1 MPRYSEERRQAVV
14 TKLLP
19 PHNLSPQ
26 VIAEQEG
33 ISLGTV
39 YTWRKQA
46 RAEGRCLPDAL
57 GKGTDGWS
65 SKDKFNAVL
74 ETASMN
80 AQETAEYCRRR
91 GIFPEQLGRWRHD
104 CEQAASLSHSERQR
118 EADEAKQQ
126 RKRIKALEKE
136 LARKNEALA
145 ETAAL
150 LALRKKG
157 EGDLG
162 GRGRMISTPDRQRAI
177 ALIEEARA
185 QGARLEAAC
194 RELGITA
201 RTYQR
206 WTRGGELHE
215 DQRPLVGRP
224 VPANA
229 LTPAE
234 EQEIL
239 DVCHRPE
246 YASLPPEQIVVRLF
260 DEEQR
265 YLASSSSF
273 YRVMRKHHEMVH
285 RGRAKPPQR
294 RAKPTTYQATAPN
307 QVWSWDCTWLGGPI
321 KGQHYYL
328 VMMVD
333 IFSRKIT
340 SWEVFLAESAYN
352 SRTVL
357 ERAVLA
363 ERIIDQ
369 PLVLHADNGSPFKG
383 ATLLE
388 KLHELGITPS
398 FSRPRVSNDNPYS
411 EALFRTCKCRPC
423 YPTDGFATLDNAR
436 EWVAGFVQW
445 YNHEHRHSGIR
456 LVTPAQR
463 HAGEDKEVLAKR
475 HVINQ
480 AARDANPARWSGKT
494 RNWTPIGT
502 VSLNPERELQVTV
515 AEPEK
520 QVA

>member
-1 MPRYSEERRQAVV
+1 
-14 TKLLP
+14 
-19 PHNLSPQ
+19 
-26 VIAEQEG
+26 
-33 ISLGTV
+33 
-39 YTWRKQA
+39 
-46 RAEGRCLPDAL
+46 
-57 GKGTDGWS
+57 
-65 SKDKFNAVL
+65 
-74 ETASMN
+74 
-80 AQETAEYCRRR
+80 
-91 GIFPEQLGRWRHD
+91 
-104 CEQAASLSHSERQR
+104 
-118 EADEAKQQ
+118 
-126 RKRIKALEKE
+126 
-136 LARKNEALA
+136 
-145 ETAAL
+145 
-150 LALRKKG
+150 
-157 EGDLG
+157 
-162 GRGRMISTPDRQRAI
+162 
-177 ALIEEARA
+177 
-185 QGARLEAAC
+185 
-194 RELGITA
+194 
-201 RTYQR
+201 
-206 WTRGGELHE
+206 
-215 DQRPLVGRP
+215 
-224 VPANA
+224 
-229 LTPAE
+229 
-234 EQEIL
+234 
-239 DVCHRPE
+239 
-246 YASLPPEQIVVRLF
+246 
-260 DEEQR
+260 
-265 YLASSSSF
+265 
-273 YRVMRKHHEMVH
+273 
-285 RGRAKPPQR
+285 
-294 RAKPTTYQATAPN
+294 
-307 QVWSWDCTWLGGPI
+307 
-321 KGQHYYL
+321 
-328 VMMVD
+328 MMVD

-411 EALFRTCKCRPC
+411 EALFRTCKYRPC